1 MTLVVLPTGPVVL
14 EQLMPETPVTDQV
27 PVPVGVWPPDGPVTV
42 AEKVKGEP
50 RATVGE
56 LVVTKTVGA
65 AFATLIEYAALKA

>member
-1 MTLVVLPTGPVVL
+1 
-14 EQLMPETPVTDQV
+14 
-27 PVPVGVWPPDGPVTV
+27 V